1 MICKQIK
8 LPSLLP
14 ILPSLSPIPH
24 SPLLPLTHSHPSSVF
39 LTPLTSLPWPLC
51 FTNSLLISPSGLSY
65 MLNFSCPFILN
76 AKSLS
81 SILHLNIFKTSLVF
95 SVIQARIGSFFII
108 GIQGF
113 SASLWKLVNN
123 QDHNKK
129 TPSIEIFLISN
140 LCDMPFVVHQ
150 WYNKSTCGEIYY

>member
-1 MICKQIK
+1 MTCKQIK
-8 LPSLLP
+8 LQSLLP

-24 SPLLPLTHSHPSSVF
+24 SPLLPLTHSLPSSLS

-51 FTNSLLISPSGLSY
+51 FTHSLLISPSGLSY

-95 SVIQARIGSFFII
+95 SVIQARIGSFFHNRHSRLRFLCI
-108 GIQGF
+108 
-113 SASLWKLVNN
+113 SVKASK
-123 QDHNKK
+123 
-129 TPSIEIFLISN
+129 
-140 LCDMPFVVHQ
+140 
-150 WYNKSTCGEIYY
+150 